1 LVRPCSP
8 GAYGRFSRYLAA
20 FGVSAMPSA
29 RDRRVLLRVRD
40 LVDTGSL
47 SLIVEGGYRMLA
59 RTHARTTL
67 NPVKVEDVLPRNPI
81 G

>member
-1 LVRPCSP
+1 
-8 GAYGRFSRYLAA
+8 
-20 FGVSAMPSA
+20 MPSA

-47 SLIVEGGYRMLA
+47 SLIVEDGYRMLA
-59 RTHARTTL
+59 RTHARATL
-67 NPVKVEDVLPRNPI
+67 QLNKHCEPVKVEDVLPRNPI